1 MDKIDSKIIGQLTQD
16 KLFPDWWRSEL
27 IAISFFDD
35 MKLPVI
41 FMDFEPEHD
50 LKFLDEA
57 DTALNEFLSLDS
69 VKRFEL
75 SSLVFKNCT
84 DFLDNVETLESDEQF
99 RNLSSDK
106 EIWKFVHPQE
116 IYVTR
121 RPFNDC
127 DIYVQIACECDWE
140 QEHGLQLIFRK
151 GRKLTR
157 VSEQDG
163 HLTEADAYD
172 IPDSEDKLLSQF

>member
-16 KLFPDWWRSEL
+16 KTFPDWWRSEL
-27 IAISFFDD
+27 ISIPFFDD

-50 LKFLDEA
+50 LNFLDEA
-57 DTALNEFLSLDS
+57 DNALVEFFKLSSVERTDLSNLVYRYCTDSLDNADS
-69 VKRFEL
+69 V
-75 SSLVFKNCT
+75 
-84 DFLDNVETLESDEQF
+84 ESDEQF
-99 RNLSSDK
+99 RILSS
-106 EIWKFVHPQE
+106 EQAICEFVHPKE

-121 RPFNDC
+121 RPNNDC
-127 DIYVQIACECDWE
+127 DIYIQIACECDWE
-140 QEHGLQLIFRK
+140 QEHGLQLVFRQGK
-151 GRKLTR
+151 KLIR

-163 HLTEADAYD
+163 HLTEADAFD